1 MTRRYYVPDLRTQAP
16 VVQLPDEEASH
27 AARVMRVQPGDR
39 IELFDGTG
47 HQSGAE
53 VVSVSKRECV
63 VRCDAIET
71 VNREPLV
78 AVDLAIG
85 FPKPDRAKEMVE
97 RLAELGVARVFPVVF
112 ERTQR
117 PPADNLLSKLRRIV
131 IEACKQ
137 SGRNA
142 LMEIE
147 SPIEFESL
155 AKRISGGQASRET
168 EPTGQSPV
176 VSWQRVLVAM
186 PNSPPLIAME
196 DSWQALKA
204 SEADQSNFDGRPRTL
219 VLIGPEG
226 GVSEAEQQRCNELG
240 VESVG
245 LGSRILRIETAASV
259 VAARLVVD

>member
-27 AARVMRVQPGDR
+27 AARVMRIQPGDR

-71 VNREPLV
+71 VNREPRV

-85 FPKPDRAKEMVE
+85 FPKPDRAKEMME
-97 RLAELGVARVFPVVF
+97 RLTELGVARVFPVVF

-117 PPADNLLSKLRRIV
+117 PPSDNFLSKLRRIV

-137 SGRNA
+137 SGRNV

-147 SPIEFESL
+147 SPLGFESL
-155 AKRISGGQASRET
+155 AKKISESQAKRET
-168 EPTGQSPV
+168 EPSGQPAV
-176 VSWQRVLVAM
+176 ASWQRILVAM

-196 DSWQALKA
+196 DPLQGISTG
-204 SEADQSNFDGRPRTL
+204 EAGQSNFDGRPRTL

-226 GVSEAEQQRCNELG
+226 GVSGAEQQRCDELG
-240 VESVG
+240 VESIG
-245 LGSRILRIETAASV
+245 LGSRILRVETAASV